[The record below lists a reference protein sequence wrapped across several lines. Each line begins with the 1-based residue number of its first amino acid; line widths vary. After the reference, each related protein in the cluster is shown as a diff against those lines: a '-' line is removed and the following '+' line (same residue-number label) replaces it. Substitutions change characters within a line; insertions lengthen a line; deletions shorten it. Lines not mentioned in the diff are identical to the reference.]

1 MKPKNIFNALNDVD
15 YDMIENTEAIKK
27 TSRNIWLKCGS
38 IAACFALVLA
48 VGAYVIPRLNVPG
61 TLIDGIERR
70 YKEGIISAGETY
82 IEWPWEYKTLSEK
95 YTQIVLNG
103 VEYRTRAQTISED
116 LLGESLGTCEANG
129 YDTYT
134 DKSYTEKF
142 EVRAVNGIDS
152 NHLVAVNMDGEFIVF
167 LLDDNPFPSTLG
179 ELIST
184 YSLSETLPF
193 TRYSEYEGKKDK
205 GYHLVHDDAY
215 IWQVLSD
222 CSDAPCV
229 SDDNWNRSDRNY
241 ISFTATSES
250 LGVYKRVFY
259 VTEDG
264 YVKTNIME
272 YGYLFEI
279 GTEAAEKIIRYVQDN
294 SVETESEPYHK
305 SVSGTVIE
313 ISDDYILIDDS
324 VLCVNQDEGMVFRIP
339 TGDLRIKRTLVAPY
353 GTVKVGDL
361 VRVEYTGMIDT
372 ENNNTVNGAF
382 SISKGTLV
390 DGGLAIPE

>member
-1 MKPKNIFNALNDVD
+1 MKSKNIVDALNDIDYDMVEEAEMKPKTHKNL
-15 YDMIENTEAIKK
+15 
-27 TSRNIWLKCGS
+27 WLKWGS
-38 IAACFALVLA
+38 AAACFALILSVA
-48 VGAYVIPRLNVPG
+48 IYVFPKLNVPG
-61 TLIDGIERR
+61 TSIDGIERR
-70 YKEGIISAGETY
+70 YKEGVISAGETY

-116 LLGESLGTCEANG
+116 LLGEILGTCKGNG

-134 DKSYTEKF
+134 DKSYTEQF

-152 NHLVAVNMDGEFIVF
+152 NHLVAVNMAGEFIVF
-167 LLDDNPFPSTLG
+167 LLNDNPFPSTLG
-179 ELIST
+179 EFIST

-193 TRYSEYEGKKDK
+193 TRYNEYEGNKNK
-205 GYHLVHDDAY
+205 GYYLVNDDDY
-215 IWQVLSD
+215 IWQVLSS
-222 CSDAPCV
+222 CADAPCV

-324 VLCVNQDEGMVFRIP
+324 VLCVNQDEGIVFRIP
-339 TGDLRIKRTLVAPY
+339 TDDLRIKRTLVAPY
-353 GTVKVGDL
+353 GTVNVGDL
-361 VRVEYTGMIDT
+361 VMVEYTGMIDT

-382 SISKGTLV
+382 SINKGTLV